1 MSDEPNSSPGDQEQT
16 GSLVA
21 FPRERAA
28 ERPPHNLPLE
38 LTSFIGR
45 ENELAEVRGLLGG
58 DARLVTLCGPG
69 GCGKTRL
76 ALAVAREMV
85 EAFEGG
91 VWWVELASIS
101 DSELVPG
108 AVAQA
113 LGVRE
118 MPDRPLTEVLVAYL
132 EPRKTLLVLDNCEHL
147 VEECAALAY
156 VLLRSCPDLK
166 ILTTSREPLRIAG
179 ESSWT
184 VPNLS
189 LPDPQSLPPTGELG
203 RYEAI
208 RLFVERAK
216 TVDTGF
222 ALTEQRASAVARL
235 CSRLDGIPLAI
246 ELAAAR
252 ARVLTVEQ
260 ILKKLEDPLALL
272 TTGSRMAPPRH
283 QTLRAA
289 LQWSYDLLDEQEREL
304 FGRLSVFAGG
314 WDLEAAEAV
323 GAGGSVLPGMVLDL
337 LSNLVDK
344 SLVVAEK
351 SGEGEG
357 SYVRY
362 RMLEP
367 VRQFAREKLQERP
380 EEPEARRRHAEHYL
394 VFAERAEPEL
404 LGADQ
409 AEWLGRL
416 RTEIGNLRGTFSW
429 SLEPGDGEDERAGLG
444 LRLAAALGRF
454 WDVQDLQEGKRWL
467 LTALERDPGGFPAV
481 RARALGG
488 LGWILIF
495 QQYYGPAIEAL
506 EEAIPLHKELGDE
519 TGAASALAILGHAAL
534 HGRYRERMRNFVEEA
549 EALMRGEL
557 DDDVRALMSLVTAS
571 AAMEE
576 GDYEL
581 AVARLEENL
590 ALCRELGNLQDTPQ
604 YLFPLGM
611 LELSR
616 GNLDRGAAMV
626 EESARITRGL
636 GDRLGDAYWVWGL
649 GKVAA
654 MWGKPVRAARLWGA
668 AEALREQLGMSL
680 SPFDLDQSG
689 YEQDLA
695 AVISA
700 LSEAAF
706 EAAWAE
712 GRAMSHEQ
720 AIEYALAEVEEP
732 ATEPATMTTANPVAA
747 EPRATAS
754 EMPAQTASAEA
765 RPTAAADLRIF
776 ALGRARVERGEQPLA
791 PSDFGYAKP
800 RELLFYLLSY
810 PEGRTKGQIG
820 LALWPEASPSQL
832 RGVLHEAL
840 RRLRQ
845 ALGGSERIV
854 HRGGRYAFERS
865 LDYSFD
871 VEAFEAE
878 LAAARGSE
886 GEAPE
891 RAIAH
896 LEEAVG
902 LYGGEYLEDW
912 LEWEWATERREELGR
927 RHQQALLSLGGLLLE
942 DGRHERAAEAYHK
955 AIVQDGYL
963 EGAHRGLM
971 RSYALMGE
979 RGRALEHYRSLVGV
993 LEEGLGT
1000 APAPETRALYEELR
1014 RGEQETR

>member
-28 ERPPHNLPLE
+28 ERPPHNLPQQLS
-38 LTSFIGR
+38 SFIGR

-101 DSELVPG
+101 DSKLVPG

-118 MPDRPLTEVLVAYL
+118 MPDRPLTEVLVAHL

-156 VLLRSCPDLK
+156 VLLRSCPALK
-166 ILTTSREPLRIAG
+166 ILATSREPLRIAG

-184 VPNLS
+184 VPSLS
-189 LPDPQSLPPTGELG
+189 LPDPQRLLPTGELG

-222 ALTEQRASAVARL
+222 ALTEQSASAVARL

-252 ARVLTVEQ
+252 ARVLSVEL
-260 ILKKLEDPLALL
+260 ISEKLEDPLALL
-272 TTGSRMAPPRH
+272 TTGSRMAPLRH

-289 LQWSYDLLDEQEREL
+289 LEWSYDLLDEQEREL

-351 SGEGEG
+351 GGEGEG

-394 VFAERAEPEL
+394 AFAETAEPEL

-409 AEWLGRL
+409 GEWLGRL
-416 RTEIGNLRGTFSW
+416 RTEIGNLRGAFSW
-429 SLEPGDGEDERAGLG
+429 SLEPGDGEDERAALG

-454 WDVQDLQEGKRWL
+454 WDVQDFQEGKRWL
-467 LTALERDPGGFPAV
+467 LAALERDPGAFPAV
-481 RARALGG
+481 RAKALGG

-495 QQYYGPAIEAL
+495 QQYYGPAIDAL
-506 EEAIPLHKELGDE
+506 EEAIALHKELGDE

-534 HGRYRERMRNFVEEA
+534 HGRYRERMRAFVEEA

-557 DDDVRALMSLVTAS
+557 DDDVRALMSLVRAS
-571 AAMEE
+571 VAMEE

-581 AVARLEENL
+581 AVARLEESL

-626 EESARITRGL
+626 EESARITREL

-654 MWGKPVRAARLWGA
+654 MRGKPVRAARLWGA

-700 LSEAAF
+700 LSDASY

-732 ATEPATMTTANPVAA
+732 ATEPATMTTATPVAA
-747 EPRATAS
+747 EPQAATS
-754 EMPAQTASAEA
+754 EMPAHTASAKL
-765 RPTAAADLRIF
+765 TAAADLRIF
-776 ALGRARVERGEQPLA
+776 ALGSARVERGEQPLA

-810 PEGRTKGQIG
+810 PEGRTKVQIG
-820 LALWPEASPSQL
+820 PDLWPEASSSQL
-832 RGVLHEAL
+832 RGRLHEAL
-840 RRLRQ
+840 RRLRR
-845 ALGGSERIV
+845 ALGAPEWIV

-865 LDYSFD
+865 LPYSFD
-871 VEAFEAE
+871 VEAFEAN
-878 LAAARGSE
+878 LAAA
-886 GEAPE
+886 EAPGQ
-891 RAIAH
+891 AIPR
-896 LEEAVG
+896 LEEAVS
-902 LYGGEYLEDW
+902 LYGGDFLEDC
-912 LEWEWATERREELGR
+912 LEWGWAVERREELGR
-927 RHQQALLSLGGLLLE
+927 RHQQALLSLGGLLLKE
-942 DGRHERAAEAYHK
+942 GCHERAAEIYRK
-955 AIVQDGYL
+955 AISEDAYL

-1000 APAPETRALYEELR
+1000 TPAPETRMLYEELR

>member
-45 ENELAEVRGLLGG
+45 ENQLAEVRGLLGG
-58 DARLVTLCGPG
+58 EARLVTLCGPG

-101 DSELVPG
+101 DSKLVPG

-147 VEECAALAY
+147 VEECADLAY

-166 ILTTSREPLRIAG
+166 ILATSREPLRIAG

-184 VPNLS
+184 VPSLS

-208 RLFVERAK
+208 RLFVERAT

-222 ALTEQRASAVARL
+222 ALTEQSASAVVRL

-252 ARVLTVEQ
+252 ARVLSAEQ
-260 ILKKLEDPLALL
+260 ISEKLEDPLALL
-272 TTGSRMAPPRH
+272 TTGSRTAPPRH

-289 LQWSYDLLDEQEREL
+289 LEWSYDLLDEQEREL

-394 VFAERAEPEL
+394 AFAETAEPEL

-416 RTEIGNLRGTFSW
+416 RTEIGNLRAALSW

-444 LRLAAALGRF
+444 LKLAAALGRF
-454 WDVQDLQEGKRWL
+454 WDVQDFQEGKRWL
-467 LTALERDPGGFPAV
+467 LAALEKDPGSFPAV
-481 RARALGG
+481 RAKALSG

-495 QQYYGPAIEAL
+495 QQDYGPAIDAL
-506 EEAIPLHKELGDE
+506 EEAIALHKELGDE
-519 TGAASALAILGHAAL
+519 TGAASALANLGHAAL
-534 HGRYRERMRNFVEEA
+534 HGRYRERMRAFVEEA

-557 DDDVRALMSLVTAS
+557 DDDVRAFMGFVRTS

-581 AVARLEENL
+581 AVARLEESL

-626 EESARITRGL
+626 EESARITREL

-654 MWGKPVRAARLWGA
+654 MRGKPVRAARLWGA

-712 GRAMSHEQ
+712 GRAMSPEQ
-720 AIEYALAEVEEP
+720 AIEYALGAVEESAAES
-732 ATEPATMTTANPVAA
+732 ATTTTPVAA
-747 EPRATAS
+747 EPQTAAS
-754 EMPAQTASAEA
+754 EVPAQTASAK
-765 RPTAAADLRIF
+765 PTTAADLRIF
-776 ALGRARVERGEQPLA
+776 ALGPARVERGEQPLA

-896 LEEAVG
+896 LEEAAA
-902 LYGGEYLEDW
+902 LYKGKFLEDS
-912 LEWEWATERREELGR
+912 LEWEWAKERREELGR

-942 DGRHERAAEAYHK
+942 EGSHERAAEIYRK
-955 AIVQDGYL
+955 AIGQDEYL
-963 EGAHRGLM
+963 EGAYRGLM
-971 RSYALMGE
+971 RSCALMGE